1 MPLPLEGEEGSP
13 SPTGRNRRKW
23 WIIGAAAV
31 VLAGG
36 GTGLGL
42 WLTGSST
49 PVGLVVK
56 NETVAVT
63 TGTIKQTVATS
74 GTVAAGHPG
83 QAEFRRFGDSDGR
96 QCEGRAEVT
105 SGQVLATVDTT
116 ALQAEVDAAQAQVDS
131 AEARLSSDEYA
142 QGRHHADR
150 LGRGLGHLGR
160 IVALYGPRPR

>member
-1 MPLPLEGEEGSP
+1 MPDAREGIDPTQEVPLSLPLPLPLEGEEGSP

-74 GTVAAGHPG
+74 GTLQPAS
-83 QAEFRRFGDSDGR
+83 QATLNFAVSGT
-96 QCEGRAEVT
+96 VT
-105 SGQVLATVDTT
+105 TVNVK
-116 ALQAEVDAAQAQVDS
+116 A
-131 AEARLSSDEYA
+131 
-142 QGRHHADR
+142 
-150 LGRGLGHLGR
+150 
-160 IVALYGPRPR
+160 